1 MKILRLFAC
10 ASPGQGDFDLYRI
23 QSGSGTRW

>member
-10 ASPGQGDFDLYRI
+10 ASPGQGDFDPYRV
-23 QSGSGTRW
+23 QSGGGTHW